1 MVADLSPA
9 VTLVAMADIL
19 LLAAHPDLAHSHISQ
34 QLLQAAGAASHGP
47 GHLQTR
53 DLYALYP
60 DYAIDVAA
68 EQRALEQA
76 RLVIWL
82 HPLHWY
88 GMPALL
94 KLWIDEVFAF
104 GWAYGPGGQALQGKD
119 LWLLSST
126 GSAAEAYGPAGHN
139 GHALDEFLLPQA
151 QTARLCGMRW
161 LPPLVLHGAHR
172 VGDAEVQQH
181 VRGFIERL
189 RSYPSW
195 CPRGPEP
202 ALPEVP
208 LDARPALFSSME
220 GL

>member
-1 MVADLSPA
+1 
-9 VTLVAMADIL
+9 MADIL
-19 LLAAHPDLAHSHISQ
+19 LLCAHPDLAQSHISQ
-34 QLLQAAGAASHGP
+34 QLLQAARAASHGP

-60 DYAIDVAA
+60 DYHIDVEA
-68 EQRALEQA
+68 EQQALAQA
-76 RLVIWL
+76 RLLIWL

-94 KLWIDEVFAF
+94 KLWVDEVLGF

-126 GSAAEAYGPAGHN
+126 GGSAASYTPDGHN
-139 GHALDEFLLPQA
+139 EHSLDAFLLPQA

-161 LPPLVLHGAHR
+161 LPPWVLHGAHR
-172 VGDAEVQQH
+172 ASEAEVQQH

-189 RSYPSW
+189 RSYPAW
-195 CPRGPEP
+195 CPPAPRGDT
-202 ALPEVP
+202 PEVP
-208 LDARPALFSSME
+208 LDARPPLFSPVGS
-220 GL
+220 L